1 MKYPIF
7 LLLVLSGLA
16 SMNIVHIIL
25 LFVFVWAALYPE
37 AFEKNVIWLLVY
49 ADFIVFIK
57 YALSLLEKPS
67 DTAL

>member
-1 MKYPIF
+1 
-7 LLLVLSGLA
+7 
-16 SMNIVHIIL
+16 MNIVHIIL